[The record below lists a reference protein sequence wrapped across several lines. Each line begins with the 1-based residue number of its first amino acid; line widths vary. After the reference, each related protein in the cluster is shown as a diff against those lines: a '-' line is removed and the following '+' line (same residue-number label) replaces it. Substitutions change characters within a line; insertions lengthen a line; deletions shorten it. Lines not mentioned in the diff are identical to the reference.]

1 MGNGAGGSA
10 ITGLVEDW
18 CVDGLQ
24 RGAPWMV
31 DDDPLSDLTVII
43 PTWSRQDYV
52 LRQFLFWSTSAV
64 RLIVVDG
71 SDTPLTDRVR
81 SMVSDHPRFTYLHDP
96 RSFAERLR
104 YVGENLSTKYAVMLG
119 DDEFHLPSGL
129 RSAIRILDYEEDLVG
144 CMGQVL
150 SFSPLDGYR
159 RCLFS
164 RAYPGMANFSVRHEE
179 PNERVLAAMDPYT
192 MATCYAVLRTPVW
205 QQSWGSVGGYSSG
218 VAAEMQQ
225 AIAVHLLG
233 PFRSHDAVQ
242 WLRSVENSINPVS
255 DLESERGRMLWFP
268 EWWESDDFQAEH
280 QEFLERITTAV
291 AENSPC
297 TPAECR
303 GIVSAGACLFAERH
317 GAAFKSLD
325 QIGGV
330 ERWRHLPLTRLALS
344 VAGRLPDG
352 VGLALRRFRSL
363 LHRRSGAQGDGYLG
377 VVEELPRRLQAVGL
391 ESTVE
396 FLAEVALVEQL
407 VAEFHSLRGE
417 RPT

>member
-1 MGNGAGGSA
+1 MGNGTGGSSV
-10 ITGLVEDW
+10 TGLVEDW
-18 CVDGLQ
+18 CIDGLQ
-24 RGAPWMV
+24 RSEPWLV

-64 RLIVVDG
+64 RLVVVDG
-71 SDTPLTDRVR
+71 SDTALPDRVR
-81 SMVSDHPRFTYLHDP
+81 SMVSNHPRFTYVHDRRP
-96 RSFAERLR
+96 FAERLC
-104 YVGENLSTKYAVMLG
+104 YAGEHLSTKYAVMLG

-129 RSAIRILDYEEDLVG
+129 RSAIRILEEEEDLVG

-150 SFSPLDGYR
+150 SFSPLDGFR

-179 PNERVLAAMDPYT
+179 PKERVLAAMDPYT

-233 PFRSHDAVQ
+233 SFRSNDAVQ

-268 EWWESDDFQAEH
+268 EWWETNHFQAEH
-280 QEFLERITTAV
+280 QEFLERVTAAV
-291 AENSPC
+291 AENSGC
-297 TPAECR
+297 TPLECR
-303 GIVSAGACLFAERH
+303 EIVSAGACLFAERH
-317 GAAFKSLD
+317 GPAFKSLA

-330 ERWRHLPLTRLALS
+330 ERSRLLPITRLTRS
-344 VAGRLPDG
+344 VAGRLPES

-377 VVEELPRRLQAVGL
+377 VVEDLPRRLEAVGL
-391 ESTVE
+391 ESTAE
-396 FLAEVALVEQL
+396 FLTEVARVEQL

-417 RPT
+417 RPI